1 MANLTSSVPGAY
13 DAFYNLIKTAG
24 AGQSPPVA
32 VMAQELVQY
41 EPGSY
46 VCLGATPGGHKAVE
60 NHRWEWAALGSFAF
74 YETYDFCGYAT
85 VLQGD
90 VDPEVILARTWSLY
104 QAVVMNPIVANR
116 GSNGTN
122 VLGSAAPASL
132 EYIIPV
138 DANYVGV
145 PGNFAGGQEG
155 FQGIVEFCF
164 SVKARITTA

>member
-24 AGQSPPVA
+24 STQSPPVT
-32 VMAQELVQY
+32 VMAQELQQY

-46 VCLGATPGGHKAVE
+46 VCLGETPSGHKAVE
-60 NHRWEWAALGSFAF
+60 NHRWEFGGTGWVW

-90 VDPEVILARTWSLY
+90 VDPETVLAATWTLY
-104 QAVVMNPIVANR
+104 QNVVMTPMVLNR
-116 GSNGTN
+116 GANGTN
-122 VLGSAAPASL
+122 VLGSASPASL
-132 EYIIPV
+132 SFITPT
-138 DANYVGV
+138 DANYTGV
-145 PGNFAGGQEG
+145 PGNFSGGMAG
-155 FQGIVEFCF
+155 FQGIVEFCY